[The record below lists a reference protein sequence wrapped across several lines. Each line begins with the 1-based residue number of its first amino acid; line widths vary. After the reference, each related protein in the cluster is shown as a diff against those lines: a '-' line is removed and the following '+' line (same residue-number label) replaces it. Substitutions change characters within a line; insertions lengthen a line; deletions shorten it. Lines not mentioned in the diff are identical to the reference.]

1 MAALQRITTEYVEV
15 EDRVR
20 LTGEIEAADTVV
32 LWLTR
37 RLLDRLVPHLAL
49 WLERRHGDVPRPDL
63 LLSFAQ
69 QAAQGSVTPQAPVPA
84 WSTSRQWL
92 VQAIDLQPGE
102 EELRLVFKSAEG
114 ESASMGFAATP
125 LRQWLGIVHQAYLA
139 AQWPRDAWPGWMM
152 EDSTAGGQQPVVLH

>member
-15 EDRVR
+15 EERVR

-37 RLLDRLVPHLAL
+37 RLLDRLVPYLTL
-49 WLERRHGDVPRPDL
+49 WLERQHGDVPHPDL

-69 QAAQGSVTPQAPVPA
+69 QAAQGGVTPQAPVPA

-92 VQAIDLQPGE
+92 VQAIDLQPGDE
-102 EELRLVFKSAEG
+102 RVQLVFKGGEAQSAG
-114 ESASMGFAATP
+114 IGFASTP
-125 LRQWLGIVHQAYLA
+125 LRQWLGILRQAYVKALWPLES
-139 AQWPRDAWPGWMM
+139 WPRWMADADPT
-152 EDSTAGGQQPVVLH
+152 SATQSVVLH